1 MNITNLALII
11 SLTFSAWML
20 LRDDLA
26 SVPEGILLLSITC
39 ALVASNN

>member
-11 SLTFSAWML
+11 SLAVSVWML

-26 SVPEGILLLSITC
+26 SVPEAILLLSITM
-39 ALVASNN
+39 ALISANH

>member
-11 SLTFSAWML
+11 SLAFSAWVF
-20 LRDDLA
+20 LRDDYA
-26 SVPEGILLLSITC
+26 SIPEGIILLSITC